1 LEDIMPVIRRADA
14 PVFALPEGGVTFTGL
29 AAPSRGAKETSAWQ
43 VSWSAHQDGTPHFL
57 DHEEVFI
64 VLSGRAVF
72 SVGEDEFEA
81 AAGDAVIAPAHTRLS
96 VANPFDEVVEAIAI
110 LPAGAQGRMSE
121 DGEPFTPPWAA

>member
-1 LEDIMPVIRRADA
+1 MPVIRRADA
-14 PVFALPEGGVTFTGL
+14 PVFTLPEGGTKFTGL

-57 DHEEVFI
+57 DHEEVF
-64 VLSGRAVF
+64 VLLAGRAVF
-72 SVGEDEFEA
+72 SIGEDEFEA
-81 AAGDAVIAPAHTRLS
+81 AAGDAVIVPAHTRLS
-96 VANPFDEVVEAIAI
+96 VANPFDEPVDAIAI